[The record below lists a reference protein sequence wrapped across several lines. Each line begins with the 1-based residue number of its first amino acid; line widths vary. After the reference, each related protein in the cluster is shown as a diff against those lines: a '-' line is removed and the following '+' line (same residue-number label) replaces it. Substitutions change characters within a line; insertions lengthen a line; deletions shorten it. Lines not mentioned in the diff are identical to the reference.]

1 MTEEL
6 SLNRVLIPVDGSE
19 ESTEA
24 LRYAMA
30 IAAEYGADVHAV
42 YVLENDVFQALEEGS
57 IEGDEVAA
65 RGETFIETA
74 EELAGEYG
82 VEVTTSTAHG
92 FSRNRLTRHPGS
104 VILDLGEAID
114 ADFLVVPREPVS
126 GDVLERAAE
135 YVLLYAS
142 QPVLSV

>member
-6 SLNRVLIPVDGSE
+6 SVDRVLAPVDGSE

-42 YVLENDVFQALEEGS
+42 YVLESDVFRGLKSGS
-57 IEGDEVAA
+57 IDPTEVAA

-74 EELAGEYG
+74 GELAGEFG
-82 VEVTTSTAHG
+82 VEVSTSTAHG
-92 FSRNRLTRHPGS
+92 FSTNRLTRHPGS